1 MDRGA
6 GNVLPVQNNLP
17 LLEGDNARNRLE
29 QGALA
34 AAGRAEQ
41 GKKLPLLHREGE
53 VGENRFV
60 LQRDRQA
67 AKLQQH

>member
-17 LLEGDNARNRLE
+17 LLKGDNASNRLE

-41 GKKLPLLHREGE
+41 GKKLPLLHREGK

-67 AKLQQH
+67 AELQQH